1 MIEFFVLIILI
12 VAFALLLGLN
22 LISMPT
28 LLINTSI
35 WVLLGLAIL
44 KDLKQRKMQAYYLV
58 SFLITA
64 IILISHQSY
73 ILRWF
78 FQFLR
83 MSLILEFSIALILVY
98 AFAHITGLVHLGSQ
112 ELIKKY
118 KGFKRS
124 K

>member
-1 MIEFFVLIILI
+1 
-12 VAFALLLGLN
+12 
-22 LISMPT
+22 
-28 LLINTSI
+28 
-35 WVLLGLAIL
+35 
-44 KDLKQRKMQAYYLV
+44 MQAYYLV